1 MFKNSSSR
9 TALLAFWLLAG
20 VLSSSSAALGAEVPM
35 RDYRLNAGDK
45 ILVGVYDDPK
55 LLPQDITINPDGKF
69 AFPLIG
75 ELSTRGRTVEQV
87 RAEMETKLRKYI
99 SDPSV
104 TFVVVDAKGNVA
116 YVVGQVNK
124 AGAIEM
130 NPNINVLQALSIVGG
145 LTPYA
150 KGDSIIIIRNSDT
163 GQSVLNF
170 HYGQVIA
177 GKDLQQNVQLESGDV
192 VVVP

>member
-9 TALLAFWLLAG
+9 ATVYAFWLLAG
-20 VLSSSSAALGAEVPM
+20 VLSWSSAVLGAEVPL

-145 LTPYA
+145 LNPYA
-150 KGDSIIIIRNSDT
+150 KGDSIIIIRSSET

-170 HYGQVIA
+170 HYGQVMA
-177 GKDLQQNVQLESGDV
+177 GKDLQQNIQLESGDV

>member
-9 TALLAFWLLAG
+9 AVVYAFWFLAG
-20 VLSSSSAALGAEVPM
+20 VLSWSSVVLGAEVPT

-104 TFVVVDAKGNVA
+104 TFVVVDAKGNMA

-145 LTPYA
+145 LNPYA
-150 KGDSIIIIRNSDT
+150 KGDSIIIIRSSET
-163 GQSVLNF
+163 GQNVFNF
-170 HYGQVIA
+170 HYGQVVA
-177 GKDLQQNVQLESGDV
+177 GKDLQQNIQLESGDV

>member
-1 MFKNSSSR
+1 
-9 TALLAFWLLAG
+9 
-20 VLSSSSAALGAEVPM
+20 
-35 RDYRLNAGDK
+35 
-45 ILVGVYDDPK
+45 
-55 LLPQDITINPDGKF
+55 
-69 AFPLIG
+69 
-75 ELSTRGRTVEQV
+75 
-87 RAEMETKLRKYI
+87 
-99 SDPSV
+99 V

-145 LTPYA
+145 LNPYA
-150 KGDSIIIIRNSDT
+150 KGDSIIIIRSSET

-170 HYGQVIA
+170 HYGQVMA
-177 GKDLQQNVQLESGDV
+177 GKDLQQNIQLESGDV

>member
-1 MFKNSSSR
+1 
-9 TALLAFWLLAG
+9 
-20 VLSSSSAALGAEVPM
+20 VLGAEVPL

-145 LTPYA
+145 LNPYA
-150 KGDSIIIIRNSDT
+150 KGDSIIIIRSSET

-170 HYGQVIA
+170 HYGQVMA
-177 GKDLQQNVQLESGDV
+177 GKDLQQNIQLESGDV